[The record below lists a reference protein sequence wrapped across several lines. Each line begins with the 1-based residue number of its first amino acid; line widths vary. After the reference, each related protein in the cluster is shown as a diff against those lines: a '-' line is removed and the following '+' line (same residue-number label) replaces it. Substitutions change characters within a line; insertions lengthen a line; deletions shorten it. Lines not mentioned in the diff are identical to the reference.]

1 MSVKNI
7 SSAILGVGVDDT
19 TIDLFESQYPVPT
32 GVSYNSY
39 VFRDEKTAILDTVDA
54 RATDEWMANV
64 TEALAGEKPA
74 YLVVHH
80 MEPAHGANVAR
91 LAALYPEMQVVGN
104 AKTFQYM
111 EQFFGAEAIAK
122 ERRVV
127 VKDGESLSLG
137 AHTLTFVFA
146 PMVHWPEVMVSYE
159 STEKV
164 LFSADG
170 FGRFG
175 AVAKIDEKADWASEA
190 RRYYL
195 NIVGKYGPQVQVL
208 LKKAAA
214 LDIKTI
220 CPLHGPVL
228 TGDLGKYLNYY
239 DLWSSY
245 KAEEPEKVLVASASI
260 HGHTRA
266 AAHILAEKLRA
277 KGAKVVEIDLT
288 RVDVSYAVTEAFR
301 CGKTVLACA
310 TYDGFLFPPMENLL
324 AHLKTKAYQSRT
336 IALMETGTW
345 APKAA
350 KLLRGEMDGFTN
362 IEGVSVMA
370 ATNRADILD
379 NALLRPGRFDRRIT
393 VDRPN
398 LAGRLATL
406 QVHTRNIRLAEDVNL
421 DKIAQATAGCVGADL
436 ANLVNEAALRAVRK
450 GRKAGNQ
457 NDLLAAFETVIA
469 GSEKKGTVIT
479 QEEKRIFVFFVVG
492 FFLVAV

>member
-1 MSVKNI
+1 MSYTKQQRGNVLMSVKNI

-39 VFRDEKTAILDTVDA
+39 IIRDEKTAIPDTVDA

-80 MEPAHGANVAR
+80 MEPDHGANVAR

-175 AVAKIDEKADWASEA
+175 AVAKFDEKADWASEA

-195 NIVGKYGPQVQVL
+195 NIVGKYGPQVQAL

-214 LDIKTI
+214 LDIATI

-228 TGDLGKYLNYY
+228 TGDLSKYLNYY
-239 DLWSSY
+239 DMWSSY
-245 KAEEPEKVLVASASI
+245 RAEEPEKILVASASI

-266 AAHILAEKLRA
+266 AAHTLADKLRA

-324 AHLKTKAYQSRT
+324 THLKTKAFQSRT
-336 IALMETGTW
+336 IALMENGTW
-345 APKAA
+345 APMAA
-350 KLLRGEMDGFTN
+350 KLMRAEL
-362 IEGVSVMA
+362 EGMK
-370 ATNRADILD
+370 N
-379 NALLRPGRFDRRIT
+379 IT
-393 VDRPN
+393 VCDTVV
-398 LAGRLATL
+398 TL
-406 QVHTRNIRLAEDVNL
+406 RSASNPAAE
-421 DKIAQATAGCVGADL
+421 AQMDA
-436 ANLVNEAALRAVRK
+436 LVEE
-450 GRKAGNQ
+450 
-457 NDLLAAFETVIA
+457 LLA
-469 GSEKKGTVIT
+469 K
-479 QEEKRIFVFFVVG
+479 
-492 FFLVAV
+492 

>member
-1 MSVKNI
+1 MSYTKQQRGNVLMSVKNI

-39 VFRDEKTAILDTVDA
+39 IIRDEKTAILDTVDV

-80 MEPAHGANVAR
+80 MEPDHGANVAR

-111 EQFFGAEAIAK
+111 EQFFGPEAIAK

-175 AVAKIDEKADWASEA
+175 AVAKFDEKADWASEA

-195 NIVGKYGPQVQVL
+195 NIVGKYGPQVQAL

-214 LDIKTI
+214 LDIATI

-228 TGDLGKYLNYY
+228 TGDLSKYLNYY
-239 DLWSSY
+239 DMWSSY
-245 KAEEPEKVLVASASI
+245 RAEEPEKILVASASI

-266 AAHILAEKLRA
+266 AAHILADKLRA

-301 CGKTVLACA
+301 CGKTVLASA

-324 AHLKTKAYQSRT
+324 THLKTKAFQSRT
-336 IALMETGTW
+336 IALMENGTW
-345 APKAA
+345 APMAA
-350 KLLRGEMDGFTN
+350 KLMRAEL
-362 IEGVSVMA
+362 EGMK
-370 ATNRADILD
+370 N
-379 NALLRPGRFDRRIT
+379 IT
-393 VDRPN
+393 VCDTVV
-398 LAGRLATL
+398 TL
-406 QVHTRNIRLAEDVNL
+406 RSASNPAAEAQMDALAE
-421 DKIAQATAGCVGADL
+421 
-436 ANLVNEAALRAVRK
+436 E
-450 GRKAGNQ
+450 
-457 NDLLAAFETVIA
+457 LLA
-469 GSEKKGTVIT
+469 K
-479 QEEKRIFVFFVVG
+479 
-492 FFLVAV
+492 

>member
-1 MSVKNI
+1 MSVKHI

-39 VFRDEKTAILDTVDA
+39 VILDEKTTILDTVDH
-54 RATDEWMANV
+54 RATDEWLANV
-64 TEALAGEKPA
+64 NEALDGRKPE
-74 YLVVHH
+74 YLIVSH
-80 MEPAHGANVAR
+80 MEPDHGANIAK
-91 LAALYPEMQVVGN
+91 LAALYPEMKVVGN

-111 EQFFGAEAIAK
+111 DQFFGPEAVAK
-122 ERRVV
+122 DRRVT

-175 AVAKIDEKADWASEA
+175 AVAKFDEKADWASEA

-195 NIVGKYGPQVQVL
+195 NIVGKYGPHVQAL

-239 DLWSSY
+239 DMWSSY
-245 KAEEPEKVLVASASI
+245 KPEEPEKILVASASI
-260 HGHTRA
+260 HGHTRS

-277 KGAKVVEIDLT
+277 KGAKVVEMDLT
-288 RVDVSYAVTEAFR
+288 RTDVSYAVTEAFR

-310 TYDGFLFPPMENLL
+310 TYDGFLFPPMEALL
-324 AHLKTKAYQSRT
+324 THLNTKNFQNRT
-336 IALMETGTW
+336 IGLMENGTW
-345 APKAA
+345 APMAA
-350 KLLRGEMDGFTN
+350 KLMRAELDGMKNMTVCDTVVTIRSAVNAAAEAQMD
-362 IEGVSVMA
+362 A
-370 ATNRADILD
+370 
-379 NALLRPGRFDRRIT
+379 
-393 VDRPN
+393 
-398 LAGRLATL
+398 
-406 QVHTRNIRLAEDVNL
+406 LAEE
-421 DKIAQATAGCVGADL
+421 I
-436 ANLVNEAALRAVRK
+436 VRK
-450 GRKAGNQ
+450 
-457 NDLLAAFETVIA
+457 
-469 GSEKKGTVIT
+469 
-479 QEEKRIFVFFVVG
+479 
-492 FFLVAV
+492 

>member
-39 VFRDEKTAILDTVDA
+39 VIRDEKIAILDTVDD
-54 RATDEWMANV
+54 RATDEWLANV

-80 MEPAHGANVAR
+80 MEPDHGANVAR

-159 STEKV
+159 STEKI

-175 AVAKIDEKADWASEA
+175 AVAKFDEKADWASEA

-195 NIVGKYGPQVQVL
+195 NIVGKYGPQVQAL

-245 KAEEPEKVLVASASI
+245 KAEEPEK
-260 HGHTRA
+260 
-266 AAHILAEKLRA
+266 
-277 KGAKVVEIDLT
+277 GARVVEMDLT
-288 RVDVSYAVTEAFR
+288 RTDVSYAVTEAFR
-301 CGKTVLACA
+301 CGRTVLACA

-324 AHLKTKAYQSRT
+324 AHLKTKAFQSRT
-336 IALMETGTW
+336 IALMENGTW
-345 APKAA
+345 APMAA
-350 KLLRGEMDGFTN
+350 KLMRAELDGMKN
-362 IEGVSVMA
+362 
-370 ATNRADILD
+370 
-379 NALLRPGRFDRRIT
+379 IT
-393 VDRPN
+393 VCDTVV
-398 LAGRLATL
+398 TL
-406 QVHTRNIRLAEDVNL
+406 RSASNAAAE
-421 DKIAQATAGCVGADL
+421 AQMDAMVD
-436 ANLVNEAALRAVRK
+436 E
-450 GRKAGNQ
+450 
-457 NDLLAAFETVIA
+457 LL
-469 GSEKKGTVIT
+469 SK
-479 QEEKRIFVFFVVG
+479 
-492 FFLVAV
+492 